1 MVKQA
6 VVHPHHRV
14 LLGYK
19 NERKDQGIMLT
30 EKTQFQMVIYWMI
43 SLTQHFWNDK
53 IFFILLKYSWFTVLI
68 FAIQQTDSVIH
79 VYIHTHIFSYSFP
92 LWFITWS
99 WMQLLMLYSRILLFI
114 HSIHNS
120 LQLLIPNLSPSFA
133 RSRPLGKHKSALCLW
148 VCCTDKSI
156 CVIF

>member
-6 VVHPHHRV
+6 VVHPHRRV

-19 NERKDQGIMLT
+19 NEPKDQGIMLT

-43 SLTQHFWNDK
+43 SLTQQFWNDK
-53 IFFILLKYSWFTVLI
+53 FFLFYWSTVDLQHYVN
-68 FAIQQTDSVIH
+68 FCWAAVT
-79 VYIHTHIFSYSFP
+79 YLYTYIFSYSFP

-120 LQLLIPNLSPSFA
+120 LQLLIPNSSPSFA
-133 RSRPLGKHKSALCLW
+133 RSRPMGKHKSALCLW